1 MVQPSAFNIIIF
13 IARRLAIYEE
23 KGLKKKTKLS
33 YLTKE
38 EEVYMNLIWSHP
50 EGILS
55 SEIYSYFNKPRGTTA
70 AILHNIVKKGFLI
83 TKPSGRENIYI
94 PLISKLK
101 YHQKKMLDMMECY
114 FGVSSFAGFI
124 ASFCG
129 RGSLTNEQYNR
140 LSEFLQELE
149 EEK

>member
-1 MVQPSAFNIIIF
+1 M
-13 IARRLAIYEE
+13 
-23 KGLKKKTKLS
+23 
-33 YLTKE
+33 TKE